1 MKLQQGLTMACLFLY
16 LSIYNG
22 NSLLAQSMTSS
33 MDTLYHWVNSN
44 QSIEGKVLNL
54 PHLQYETDNH
64 LLTADSKMT
73 IDTLVMGLLEVEN
86 IAISI
91 EGYTDDI
98 GDDDYNLELSKKRA
112 ESVYNYLIQNEI
124 VAERLNFNGFG
135 KSNPIVPNTSPENRA
150 LNRRVEIV
158 LKLRD
163 DIQVEQVSQKV
174 FLNSGKVIPVKEYT
188 IEEAYLSYL
197 QYGSSSIKTEPLENV
212 NYIVGTDG
220 TRKYDNQMAGFNDNV
235 PEPAPEPVPAPK
247 VPIDP
252 NIYSGY
258 YLGIGSRSTNLEESL
273 MWLNYVDESPSMDSF
288 LGEKAIKEQ
297 KYGISFDF
305 GIQMGNLKGYHFELG
320 GSGITGSVN
329 FLAFHTAYGYNF
341 SLGASKKIIFRPVLG
356 IEFGRAKAPL
366 GDIINND
373 LYIRVNDSDFYSDD
387 VSIKIISNQGTVK
400 PRFDF
405 AFPFQKAEGY
415 SMLTITA
422 GYSYN
427 IYSNSPM
434 IKFSGTDENNETLY
448 AKENLDE
455 SNIDFRLNN
464 IRSTDKLP
472 FDLNGP
478 FIGLAFQF

>member
-1 MKLQQGLTMACLFLY
+1 
-16 LSIYNG
+16 
-22 NSLLAQSMTSS
+22 MTSS

-188 IEEAYLSYL
+188 IEEAY
-197 QYGSSSIKTEPLENV
+197 
-212 NYIVGTDG
+212 
-220 TRKYDNQMAGFNDNV
+220 
-235 PEPAPEPVPAPK
+235 
-247 VPIDP
+247 
-252 NIYSGY
+252 
-258 YLGIGSRSTNLEESL
+258 
-273 MWLNYVDESPSMDSF
+273 
-288 LGEKAIKEQ
+288 
-297 KYGISFDF
+297 
-305 GIQMGNLKGYHFELG
+305 
-320 GSGITGSVN
+320 
-329 FLAFHTAYGYNF
+329 
-341 SLGASKKIIFRPVLG
+341 
-356 IEFGRAKAPL
+356 
-366 GDIINND
+366 
-373 LYIRVNDSDFYSDD
+373 
-387 VSIKIISNQGTVK
+387 
-400 PRFDF
+400 
-405 AFPFQKAEGY
+405 
-415 SMLTITA
+415 
-422 GYSYN
+422 
-427 IYSNSPM
+427 
-434 IKFSGTDENNETLY
+434 
-448 AKENLDE
+448 
-455 SNIDFRLNN
+455 
-464 IRSTDKLP
+464 
-472 FDLNGP
+472 
-478 FIGLAFQF
+478 